1 MPKLIRMPY
10 SGGLSLTRD
19 ELLTPFDSF
28 INDFFNQQMEL
39 SKSFPNDFFSKG
51 SYPKVNV
58 ADLKD
63 KVVIEAAV
71 PGMDKSDISIEVNEN
86 ILTLSGKS
94 SQSSGVSDGQYI
106 RRELK
111 RSKFSRSFALGDNLN
126 LDDISATCIDGI
138 LTLTVPKKV
147 EEDKEVKARYIDIE

>member
-1 MPKLIRMPY
+1 MSKLIRMPY
-10 SGGLSLTRD
+10 GNLSFTKD

-63 KVVIEAAV
+63 SVVIEAAV
-71 PGMDKSDISIEVNEN
+71 PGMRKEDITVELSDN

-94 SQSSGVSDGQYI
+94 SQSNNISDKEYI

-111 RSKFSRSFALGDNLN
+111 RSKFRRSFALGDNL
-126 LDDISATCIDGI
+126 LFESISAVCENGVLS
-138 LTLTVPKKV
+138 LTIPKRT
-147 EEDKEVKARYIDIE
+147 EEEKPNSHRVIEIS

>member
-1 MPKLIRMPY
+1 MPKIIRMPY
-10 SGGLSLTRD
+10 SSGLSLTRD

-28 INDFFNQQMEL
+28 INEFFNQQMNL
-39 SKSFPNDFFSKG
+39 SKSFPNDFFTKG

-63 KVVIEAAV
+63 KILIEAAV
-71 PGMDKSDISIEVNEN
+71 PGMKKSDISVEVNEN

-94 SQSSGVSDGQYI
+94 SQNNTITDKEYV

-111 RSKFSRSFALGDNLN
+111 RSKFSRSFALAEN
-126 LDDISATCIDGI
+126 LDLENITATCSDGI
-138 LTLTVPKKV
+138 LSLSVPKRV
-147 EEDKEVKARYIDIE
+147 EEKSEPSSRFISIE